1 MKLLRGEIKGKS
13 RAAPGQTGKSVRSRS
28 QPAKT
33 AILRAFVE
41 LIGTVQFEEIA
52 VGEIIGRAGVS
63 RSTFYEHYRGKQDL
77 LTRSIAGPFKILAD
91 EILIAT
97 KPNLVP
103 LLEHFWSNRATA
115 RSVLLGSV
123 RQHVARVLVSQI
135 ENGLKRR
142 SRSRYRL
149 PHRLIAWQ
157 LAESMLCLIS
167 AWLTGEA
174 RCSAAELA
182 DGLSRSSHAVLD
194 AMRI

>member
-1 MKLLRGEIKGKS
+1 MQRSRVEAKGKS
-13 RAAPGQTGKSVRSRS
+13 RAAPGQTAGSVRSRTA
-28 QPAKT
+28 PAK
-33 AILRAFVE
+33 AAVLRAFVE
-41 LIGTVQFEEIA
+41 LVGTIQYEEIT

-91 EILIAT
+91 EILIPAQ
-97 KPNLVP
+97 PNLVP
-103 LLEHFWSNRATA
+103 LLEHFWGNRATA
-115 RSVLLGSV
+115 RGVLLGSV
-123 RQHVARVLVSQI
+123 RQRVARVLVSQI
-135 ENGLKRR
+135 EDGLKRR
-142 SRSRYRL
+142 SRTRYRL

-174 RCSAAELA
+174 RCSSAELA
-182 DGLSRSSHAVLD
+182 DGISRSSHAVLD